1 MEPRAARL
9 SHTTITELMIPAYAN
24 FGGKVHGGVILELM
38 DKAAYACAAKHAGGY
53 CVTVAVEGVAF
64 RAPIDVGDLVSL
76 HAAVNYVGSSSLL
89 VGIRVEAENVR
100 VHSVRHTN
108 TSYFWMVAKDDDGNL
123 RQVPP
128 LLLEDRDEVR
138 RYLEAIHRKQMRK
151 RHAAELDNVES
162 DLAVEHEL
170 HQLDDERC
178 VLAAGLQEEL
188 TD

>member
-38 DKAAYACAAKHAGGY
+38 DKVAYACAAKHAGGY

-64 RAPIDVGDLVSL
+64 RAPVDVGDLVSL
-76 HAAVNYVGSSSLL
+76 HAAVNYVGNSSLL

-123 RQVPP
+123 RKVPP
-128 LLLEDRDEVR
+128 LLLEDRDQVR
-138 RYLEAIHRKQMRK
+138 RFLEAIHRKEMQR
-151 RHAAELDNVES
+151 RYAAELNNVES
-162 DLAVEHEL
+162 DLAVEREL
-170 HQLDDERC
+170 HQLGDERC
-178 VLAAGLQEEL
+178 TLVPGLTTEL